1 MLAGGAAAQTSDE
14 ENDPGTLGDSRL
26 LETITVTAT
35 RNPIE
40 AFQYP
45 GMVTV
50 IGRERIETLQP
61 STPDDVLRF
70 VPGVEFTGGPRR
82 TGEVPSIRGLDG
94 EDVIVLFDGARQ
106 NFNSGHD
113 GRFFIDPSLLRQVEV
128 LRGPSS
134 ALYGSGGLGG
144 VIEFRTVSASD
155 FLTPGETV
163 GAFVSTGYQTV
174 NREVAGTVT
183 GYGRPVDGLDLLV
196 SLTGR
201 SSGSITLSDGT
212 ELTPT
217 DDDILSGL
225 AKATYDFADFHSV
238 DASFLRFQNDVTE
251 PNNGQGLN
259 TDNLAD
265 KDIVSDTY
273 RIAYSYSNPADTL
286 FDLDAIAYY
295 TDIQA
300 DEERLVASSLGPAGE
315 ELRRDLDTIGFRL
328 DNRSRLRLNDSLMT
342 TFTYGGEAYR
352 DEQEGAAGSAE
363 RAGVPDAEAEFYG
376 IFAQAEIAITEPL
389 GIVPGDVLV
398 IPGIRYDDFESSS
411 DIAADN
417 SDNEISPRIGVS
429 YLPTE
434 WLMVFGNYSEA
445 FRAPSFDELF
455 QEGTHFFVGP
465 FPNVFVPNPDLRP
478 QRTRTWE
485 FGGGFSFN
493 DVLAPRDRF
502 EIKGS
507 YYETDGED
515 FIDTE
520 VIVNPPVQNETLTF
534 NVPNAKLRGAEIEAF
549 YESDRFL
556 LSLGFSRIDGEN
568 EDTGEKLGVLAPNQ
582 YTADFAVKLPEY
594 DSLVGWR
601 LLAAEEF
608 DKVDAGDPTVPGYG
622 VNDIYYAWAPSD
634 GPLQGLRLDLGV
646 DNVFDQEYRRVT
658 GGAGV
663 VEEGRNYKALIS
675 YRIQW

>member
-1 MLAGGAAAQTSDE
+1 MFAGGAAAQTTEDE
-14 ENDPGTLGDSRL
+14 ATVGTGEDSRL

-61 STPDDVLRF
+61 STPDDILRF

-82 TGEVPSIRGLDG
+82 TGEVPSIRGFEG
-94 EDVIVLFDGARQ
+94 EDVLVLFDGARQ

-128 LRGPSS
+128 LRGPAS

-144 VIEFRTVSASD
+144 VIEFRTVRASD
-155 FLTPGETV
+155 FLAPGETV
-163 GAFVSTGYQTV
+163 GAFASTGYQTV
-174 NREVAGTVT
+174 NREIAGTVT
-183 GYGRPVDGLDLLV
+183 GYGRPAEGLDLLL

-201 SSGSITLSDGT
+201 SGGSIELSDGS
-212 ELTPT
+212 ELTNT
-217 DDDILSGL
+217 DDDIISGL
-225 AKATYDFADFHSV
+225 AKLSYDFSDFHSV
-238 DASFLRFQNDVTE
+238 EASFLRFQNDATE
-251 PNNGQGLN
+251 PNNGQGVDPD
-259 TDNLAD
+259 DNLAD

-273 RIAYSYSNPADTL
+273 RVAYSYSNPDDLL
-286 FDLDAIAYY
+286 FDVDAIAYY

-300 DEERLVASSLGPAGE
+300 DEERLVDNLPLGLAGE
-315 ELRRDLDTIGFRL
+315 QLRRDVDTLGFRL

-352 DEQEGAAGSAE
+352 DEQDGASASGD
-363 RAGVPDAEAEFYG
+363 RAGVPDAEADFYG
-376 IFAQAEIAITEPL
+376 VFAQAEIAITQPF
-389 GIVPGDVLV
+389 GFVPGDLLI
-398 IPGIRYDDFESSS
+398 IPGVRFDDFESSS

-417 SDNEISPRIGVS
+417 SDNQLSPRVGVS
-429 YLPTE
+429 YLPTD
-434 WLMVFGNYSEA
+434 WLMVFGSYSEA
-445 FRAPSFDELF
+445 FRAPSFDELY
-455 QEGTHFFVGP
+455 QEGTHFPG
-465 FPNVFVPNPDLRP
+465 NVFVPNPNLRP
-478 QRTRTWE
+478 QTTE
-485 FGGGFSFN
+485 TVEVGAGVSFN
-493 DVLAPRDRF
+493 GVFASSDRLQ
-502 EIKGS
+502 IKGS

-515 FIDTE
+515 IIDQE
-520 VIVNPPVQNETLTF
+520 VNIFAGTTTTF
-534 NVPNAKLRGAEIEAF
+534 NVPNAKLQGAEIEAF

-556 LSLGFSRIDGEN
+556 FSFGFSRIDGEN
-568 EDTGEKLGVLAPNQ
+568 EDTNEKLGILAPNQ
-582 YTADFAVKLPEY
+582 YSADFAVKLPEY
-594 DSLVGWR
+594 ESLVGWR

-608 DKVDAGDPTVPGYG
+608 DKVDPGEPTVPGYG
-622 VNDIYYAWAPSD
+622 VNDIYYAWTPSS

-658 GGAGV
+658 GGAGI